1 MKIDLIKNYISKL
14 KKQDIIDYLNK
25 EEIEADSNEI
35 DLIYKTIKDNY
46 QNIETYNFEENIKFY
61 KDKLNENLYK
71 KIIEKYN
78 KYKKFIE

>member
-25 EEIEADSNEI
+25 EEITADSNEI

-46 QNIETYNFEENIKFY
+46 QNIEAFNFEENIKLY

-71 KIIEKYN
+71 KIFEKYN